1 MNTNYNYEIVNI
13 SEIDEN
19 AVKSYC
25 AIHNVP
31 AALNLGDIT
40 KIDYSNLSEIT
51 AMVGGS
57 PCQSFSTGGKLE
69 GSQWTCENCGKSFDP
84 LEIEN
89 LEDSTCPYC
98 GAHKI
103 RKTESSLI
111 AYWLKMFKATNP
123 KFAVFENVANI
134 TSQKFKGTFK
144 LFIRRI
150 ETLGYNV
157 YFQVMNS
164 KDYGIPQ
171 NRKRLICVAIR
182 KDVDNGMFRFPD
194 KVSAGKSIKDLLDD
208 NSHIFDNTDDIV
220 LIDKTI
226 SPYIRANIEKELDDI
241 ISSDKAIYRPK
252 CTSGFQDHAIGIKY
266 APALRANNPSTIVL
280 DTYDTPKGKR
290 YYIKRL
296 TPKEA
301 FRFMGFRDDDYEK
314 TSKVCPKTQIY
325 KQAGNSIVVD
335 MVYAVFKE
343 LFNAMPYLFDNV
355 KVMDLFAGIGAFEK
369 AFYRV
374 IEEAN
379 SEITTKI
386 AC

>member
-1 MNTNYNYEIVNI
+1 
-13 SEIDEN
+13 
-19 AVKSYC
+19 
-25 AIHNVP
+25 
-31 AALNLGDIT
+31 
-40 KIDYSNLSEIT
+40 
-51 AMVGGS
+51 
-57 PCQSFSTGGKLE
+57 
-69 GSQWTCENCGKSFDP
+69 
-84 LEIEN
+84 
-89 LEDSTCPYC
+89 
-98 GAHKI
+98 
-103 RKTESSLI
+103 
-111 AYWLKMFKATNP
+111 MFKATNP